1 MKSRSHES
9 SLDITELIHIETDL
23 VKPDIQATTSA
34 IKTNNVLVPLI
45 YNQDEERN
53 VSNASTLSSIICV
66 VAGTGILAIAHA
78 LSRSGWIGLFFLIS
92 SAFMSQFTGI
102 ILIKCLYGVQHDRL
116 KDYADIGLAAFGK
129 PGQIIGYLF
138 SQSMLFLTPTIYI
151 ILASQNISD
160 ILTYYGFIWLN
171 TKTCIWIIAVIIG
184 IPFILVRNMKD
195 VSFLSTFASM
205 ATVCLLLAVCV
216 ASMANF
222 NEQTELVHH
231 DFAIPRKIPIAFS
244 TFSFSY
250 CGHVIYPHLE
260 ASMITPKRWSK
271 VLLVATCVISIM
283 YLTMGAV
290 CYFVFGDTAQSPIY
304 KSLSTGPSQH
314 VAMFVITIH
323 VLLVAP
329 FYLYVFTTRIELW
342 LGIAI
347 SQDNRVDL
355 EEERKSKLM
364 RILLRI
370 GQVILCGVIAM
381 FIPFFSDFMNLVGT
395 ILSDTLT
402 FILPCVFWLKLNW
415 RNSQRNTVY
424 YVEAIACLTVAI
436 IGTCCATFGTIDAVK
451 ALIHDYTLL
460 NY

>member
-1 MKSRSHES
+1 MKSRNHES
-9 SLDITELIHIETDL
+9 SLDIIELIHIETDL
-23 VKPDIQATTSA
+23 VKADIPATSSA
-34 IKTNNVLVPLI
+34 LKAHTVLAPLI

-53 VSNASTLSSIICV
+53 VSNASTLSSII
-66 VAGTGILAIAHA
+66 
-78 LSRSGWIGLFFLIS
+78 
-92 SAFMSQFTGI
+92 AFMSQFTGI
-102 ILIKCLYGVQHDRL
+102 ILIKCLYAVQHDRL

-129 PGQIIGYLF
+129 PGQIIGYFF
-138 SQSMLFLTPTIYI
+138 SQSMLFLTPTIYV

-160 ILTYYGFIWLN
+160 ILTHYGFIWLD

-205 ATVCLLLAVCV
+205 ATVCLLLVVCV

-222 NEQTELVHH
+222 GDQTELVHH

-260 ASMITPKRWSK
+260 ASMVTPKRWSK

-329 FYLYVFTTRIELW
+329 FYLYVFTTRIESW

-347 SQDNRVDL
+347 SQDNRMDF
-355 EEERKSKLM
+355 EEERKM
-364 RILLRI
+364 
-370 GQVILCGVIAM
+370 
-381 FIPFFSDFMNLVGT
+381 GT

-402 FILPCVFWLKLNW
+402 FILPCVFWIKLNW
-415 RNSQRNTVY
+415 RNTQRNTYY

-436 IGTCCATFGTIDAVK
+436 VGTCCATFGTIDAVK

>member
-1 MKSRSHES
+1 M
-9 SLDITELIHIETDL
+9 
-23 VKPDIQATTSA
+23 
-34 IKTNNVLVPLI
+34 
-45 YNQDEERN
+45 
-53 VSNASTLSSIICV
+53 
-66 VAGTGILAIAHA
+66 AG
-78 LSRSGWIGLFFLIS
+78 
-92 SAFMSQFTGI
+92 
-102 ILIKCLYGVQHDRL
+102 
-116 KDYADIGLAAFGK
+116 
-129 PGQIIGYLF
+129 
-138 SQSMLFLTPTIYI
+138 
-151 ILASQNISD
+151 
-160 ILTYYGFIWLN
+160 
-171 TKTCIWIIAVIIG
+171 
-184 IPFILVRNMKD
+184 
-195 VSFLSTFASM
+195 STFASM
-205 ATVCLLLAVCV
+205 ATVCLLLVVCV

-222 NEQTELVHH
+222 GDQTELVHH

-260 ASMITPKRWSK
+260 ASMVTPKRWSK

-304 KSLSTGPSQH
+304 KSLSTGKQNSLFLSYLSYTQYIHTHIGPSQH

-329 FYLYVFTTRIELW
+329 FYLYVFTTRIESW

-347 SQDNRVDL
+347 SQDNRMDF

-402 FILPCVFWLKLNW
+402 FILPCVFWIKLNW
-415 RNSQRNTVY
+415 RNTQRNTYY

-451 ALIHDYTLL
+451 ALIQDYTLL